1 MTDVTAA
8 GATAT
13 DAGPGTLTRPAAP
26 PRTTELL
33 RQDPDAWD
41 AFVAA
46 APNGSFPQLTA
57 WAEANAPKG
66 WRARRVIAS
75 SASGPVGAQ
84 LLIHHLRPGPWGRAY
99 APRGPVGPALD
110 APAIAAFTR
119 AVRVVAAEERLV
131 HVTIDPELEAGGPV
145 EGWLRDEGWEP
156 AGEIQINRTRIID
169 LGRPEAELWG
179 DLRSSTRWSV
189 NKAGRS
195 GFVVTETGAEGL
207 DDFGA
212 LYLETARRVGFTPFA
227 YRAVYEAFARRGSAR
242 ILMARA
248 PGGAPAATLMLLDCG
263 DRVIELYGAS
273 SREGA
278 RGRAN
283 HLVKWE
289 AIRSS
294 AARGMARYDL
304 WGTDEEGVATFKA
317 SFGGAERQYVA
328 AWRLVTDARA
338 ARLVVAADQGRRV
351 ARNALRTVTAR
362 GRGHDPAAPMAGP
375 APSGTSG
382 ISVDRDA
389 PDGWNART
397 VDLPGGHVMQGTAWA
412 DHRRATG
419 GQPRFV
425 TLGEDRG
432 ALVVLRAQRLV
443 PGVVAT
449 ARKGPIHAG
458 DPIEAVVERAI
469 RLAESA
475 RAEGAT
481 ELFLDPEIDSDP
493 AYGPAMEAAGFHVTD
508 EVQPSIHVM
517 RLVLPTEGRDPDAL
531 LASYGKSTRQRIRA
545 AEKAGTTVRVDTTG
559 ERLPRFGELLVERA
573 DDLGIPMKPE
583 LGYLAFWR
591 RLLDAGHARLYV
603 AEREGAMLGGVLVYL
618 QGGAFATAY
627 SADDASLRREL
638 PGTMHLV
645 RATLLRD
652 ALLEGARH
660 VDLGGVDLPG
670 RREIPG
676 EGEPNRGLYEHKAGF
691 GATWVVREPAR
702 RIVLRPWSDRAGQ
715 LSRRAVGTARRLK
728 AGR

>member
-13 DAGPGTLTRPAAP
+13 DAGPGIASRPAAS

-66 WRARRVIAS
+66 WRARRVIAD

-84 LLIHHLRPGPWGRAY
+84 LLIHHLRPGPWSRAY
-99 APRGPVGPALD
+99 APRGPVGAVID

-119 AVRVVAAEERLV
+119 AVRAAAAEERLV

-145 EGWLRDEGWEP
+145 EGWLRGEGWEP

-169 LGRPEAELWG
+169 LHKPEAELWG

-195 GFVVTETGAEGL
+195 GFVVTESGAEGL

-212 LYLETARRVGFTPFA
+212 LYLETAQRVGFTPFNF
-227 YRAVYEAFARRGSAR
+227 RAVYEAFARRGGAR
-242 ILMARA
+242 ILIARA

-278 RGRAN
+278 QGRAN

-289 AIRSS
+289 AIRAS
-294 AARGMARYDL
+294 AARGIARYDM

-317 SFGGAERQYVA
+317 SFGGAERQYIA

-338 ARLVVAADQGRRV
+338 ASLVATADRGRRA
-351 ARNALRTVTAR
+351 ARNAVRTVT
-362 GRGHDPAAPMAGP
+362 GRSGATTSAGAAAGP
-375 APSGTSG
+375 VGTS
-382 ISVDRDA
+382 IDRDA

-412 DHRRATG
+412 DHRRSQG
-419 GQPRFV
+419 GHARFV

-432 ALVVLRAQRLV
+432 ALVILREQRLL
-443 PGVVAT
+443 PGFIAT

-458 DPIEAVVERAI
+458 DPIEAVVERAV
-469 RLAESA
+469 RLAEAA

-481 ELFLDPEIDSDP
+481 ELFLDPEIDADP

-517 RLVLPTEGRDPDAL
+517 RLVLPADGRDPDAL
-531 LASYGKSTRQRIRA
+531 LASYGKSTRQRIRS
-545 AEKAGTTVRVDTTG
+545 AEKAGTTVRVDTAG
-559 ERLPRFGELLVERA
+559 ERLARFGELLVERA

-627 SADDASLRREL
+627 SADDASTRREL

-652 ALLEGARH
+652 ALLDGARY

-670 RREIPG
+670 RRGIPQPG
-676 EGEPNRGLYEHKAGF
+676 DPNRGLYEHKAGF

-702 RIVLRPWSDRAGQ
+702 RIVLRPWADRAGR
-715 LSRRAVGTARRLK
+715 LSRRALGTARKLK
-728 AGR
+728 GGR

>member
-13 DAGPGTLTRPAAP
+13 DAGPGSAPRPATS

-41 AFVAA
+41 AYVAA

-66 WRARRVIAS
+66 WRARRVIAD

-99 APRGPVGPALD
+99 APRGPVGAVID

-119 AVRVVAAEERLV
+119 AVRVAAAEERLV

-169 LGRPEAELWG
+169 LRQPEAELWG

-195 GFVVTETGAEGL
+195 GFVVTETGPDGL
-207 DDFGA
+207 DDFGT
-212 LYLETARRVGFTPFA
+212 LYLETAQRVGFTPFNF
-227 YRAVYEAFARRGSAR
+227 RAVYEAFARRDAAR
-242 ILMARA
+242 ILIARA

-278 RGRAN
+278 QGRAN

-289 AIRSS
+289 AIRRS
-294 AARGMARYDL
+294 AARGMARYDM

-317 SFGGAERQYVA
+317 SFGGAERQYIA

-338 ARLVVAADQGRRV
+338 TRLVATADQGRRA
-351 ARNALRTVTAR
+351 ARNAVRSVT
-362 GRGHDPAAPMAGP
+362 GRGGAAPSAGAAAGP
-375 APSGTSG
+375 AGTA
-382 ISVDRDA
+382 IDRDA

-412 DHRRATG
+412 DHRRSQG

-432 ALVVLRAQRLV
+432 ALMILREQRLV
-443 PGVVAT
+443 PGVIAT
-449 ARKGPIHAG
+449 ARKGPVHAG
-458 DPIEAVVERAI
+458 DPIEAVVERAV
-469 RLAESA
+469 RLAEAA

-481 ELFLDPEIDSDP
+481 ELFLDPEIDADP
-493 AYGPAMEAAGFHVTD
+493 AYGPAMEAAGFHVAD

-517 RLVLPTEGRDPDAL
+517 RLVLPADGRDPAAL

-545 AEKAGTTVRVDTTG
+545 AE
-559 ERLPRFGELLVERA
+559 
-573 DDLGIPMKPE
+573 
-583 LGYLAFWR
+583 
-591 RLLDAGHARLYV
+591 
-603 AEREGAMLGGVLVYL
+603 
-618 QGGAFATAY
+618 
-627 SADDASLRREL
+627 
-638 PGTMHLV
+638 
-645 RATLLRD
+645 
-652 ALLEGARH
+652 
-660 VDLGGVDLPG
+660 
-670 RREIPG
+670 
-676 EGEPNRGLYEHKAGF
+676 
-691 GATWVVREPAR
+691 
-702 RIVLRPWSDRAGQ
+702 
-715 LSRRAVGTARRLK
+715 
-728 AGR
+728 